1 MVNELSGWVKRMSPD
16 RGHCCHDEQL
26 SLVKR
31 LEMRGVTPNFR
42 FLFIEALG

>member
-1 MVNELSGWVKRMSPD
+1 MVNEQSGAGKKNVT
-16 RGHCCHDEQL
+16 RGHCSHDEQL

-42 FLFIEALG
+42 ILSIEALG